1 MVKSKKYGLILICS
15 LMIVFLIA
23 CQNNQVDRSPNRE
36 NLQIQNI
43 RHLDQDDHQ
52 INQSVQDQFDEITDL
67 TSVTYNHEIIMAI
80 QVNSLAQFNEQQI
93 AIDIED
99 YLGKMH
105 PEIKATVSSDY
116 KIFLEINRLKQKITT
131 ENLTSKD
138 FKQQFGKII
147 KLTETPED

>member
-1 MVKSKKYGLILICS
+1 MVKSKKYGLILVCS

-23 CQNNQVDRSPNRE
+23 CQNNQVDRTPNRE